1 MLPDQMC
8 RRFIVLILVGLG
20 TSSAAQFSFELNV
33 GNKYSSLSVKDF
45 QYVDKGKRISFYSF
59 TEFEVNYK
67 EEHPKF
73 YSLNA
78 LFYNF
83 KCGIGLGSLIIT
95 GTNGLRST
103 AGVQFQKKLG
113 SVYVYLLSTYE
124 LDGLTRQEDF
134 FIWGYKQSL
143 TRKLNFF
150 FQNENYLS
158 IVKWRYDGSFQR
170 IKTGIGL
177 SRTEAGLVMETSQDV
192 DDTKTKFENFG
203 IFIKQSF

>member
-1 MLPDQMC
+1 MG
-8 RRFIVLILVGLG
+8 I
-20 TSSAAQFSFELNV
+20 SSAAQFSFELNV

-67 EEHPKF
+67 KDHPKF

-83 KCGIGLGSLIIT
+83 KNGIGLGSLIIT

>member
-1 MLPDQMC
+1 MC

-67 EEHPKF
+67 KDHPKF